1 MGQDGVIRFETDK
14 FRRDFSAW
22 RVLRFLA
29 DEGLGKPF
37 AEADAQ
43 TQAMQDYLAAHDSAD
58 GVEIQNVL
66 VFYNPKAELVMTDP
80 PRPVVVPK
88 GLKKALGK
96 QGLKDLTGEQ
106 YRRLQELF
114 EGEAS

>member
-1 MGQDGVIRFETDK
+1 
-14 FRRDFSAW
+14 
-22 RVLRFLA
+22 
-29 DEGLGKPF
+29 
-37 AEADAQ
+37 
-43 TQAMQDYLAAHDSAD
+43 
-58 GVEIQNVL
+58 
-66 VFYNPKAELVMTDP
+66 MTDP

-88 GLKKALGK
+88 GLKKALRK